1 MLHSIFKST
10 DLKLVDITNEF
21 GFSSLSYLHRI
32 LKGQQ
37 YKEPEFYDKLYDILE
52 NAGGRVPRNNET
64 NITLYPTSKAHGSWD
79 VYFNNTYLAT
89 ICFVNLY
96 DLYNFLYQKDN
107 RQLLLM
113 NFYVNNS
120 KFNNKVFGI

>member
-96 DLYNFLYQKDN
+96 DLYDFLYQKDN

-113 NFYVNNS
+113 NFYVDNS

>member
-10 DLKLVDITNEF
+10 DLKLVAITNEF

-96 DLYNFLYQKDN
+96 DLYDFLYQKDN

>member
-10 DLKLVDITNEF
+10 DLKLIDIANEF

-32 LKGQQ
+32 LRGQQ

-52 NAGGRVPRNNET
+52 NAGGRVPRNEKR

-79 VYFNNTYLAT
+79 VYFEKTYLAT

-96 DLYNFLYQKDN
+96 DLYNFLYERDN
-107 RQLLLM
+107 RLRLLM
-113 NFYVNNS
+113 NFLVENS
-120 KFNNKVFGI
+120 KFDNRINKL

>member
-96 DLYNFLYQKDN
+96 DLYDFLYQKDN

>member
-113 NFYVNNS
+113 NFYVDNS

>member
-96 DLYNFLYQKDN
+96 DLYDFLYQKDN

-120 KFNNKVFGI
+120 KFNNKVFGV